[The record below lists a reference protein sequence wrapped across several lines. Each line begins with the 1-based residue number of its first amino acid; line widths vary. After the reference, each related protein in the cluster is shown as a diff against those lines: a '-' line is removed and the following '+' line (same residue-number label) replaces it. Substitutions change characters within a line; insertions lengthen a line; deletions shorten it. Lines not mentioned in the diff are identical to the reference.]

1 MSTKLVTNYLN
12 LHNAKQ
18 FRESISETANS
29 IYYVFAGRH
38 TPYAGGDETI
48 PDLTTTNDTV
58 NIDPYQLMVF

>member
-38 TPYAGGDETI
+38 LQYNGGDATI
-48 PDLTTTNDTV
+48 DDIVNTNDTPFQ
-58 NIDPYQLMVF
+58 ILC